1 MVVKKKSHPNF
12 KVPNYGAKNRSSV
25 KARWRKQRGIDN
37 KKRIK
42 KAFAGA
48 EPTIGYKNMDSMI
61 GVRVN
66 GKRIML
72 VRSVMELQKMIKE
85 DSLKGYDVTIA
96 KGVSNRKREVMT
108 ELAQKSSIRVTNG
121 VYK

>member
-42 KAFAGA
+42 KDFAGS
-48 EPTIGYKNMDSMI
+48 EPTIGYKNMDSQM
-61 GVRVN
+61 GLRADGNRMV
-66 GKRIML
+66 L
-72 VRSVMELQKMIKE
+72 VHNVGELQKLIDGKM
-85 DSLKGYDVTIA
+85 LQNCVVTVSKSVSRRKNAAITGLA
-96 KGVSNRKREVMT
+96 KKSNVK
-108 ELAQKSSIRVTNG
+108 VTNG
-121 VYK
+121 VY

>member
-1 MVVKKKSHPNF
+1 MLKKKHPKFN
-12 KVPNYGAKNRSSV
+12 VPNYGTKKRDRV

-66 GKRIML
+66 GNKIML
-72 VRSVMELQKMIKE
+72 VHSTTELQKMIKE
-85 DSLKGYDVTIA
+85 DMLKGYDVTIA
-96 KGVSNRKREVMT
+96 KGVSNRKRAVMT
-108 ELAQKSSIRVTNG
+108 ELAQKSSIKVTNG